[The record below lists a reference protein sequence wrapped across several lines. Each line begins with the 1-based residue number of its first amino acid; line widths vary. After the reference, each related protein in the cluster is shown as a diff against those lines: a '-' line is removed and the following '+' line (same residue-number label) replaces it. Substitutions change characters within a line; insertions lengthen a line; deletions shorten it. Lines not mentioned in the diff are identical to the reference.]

1 MGTAMVAE
9 TPDLIRTDPVT
20 RLEATEAPMMI
31 LLARRAVTQIH
42 TAVETLVLI
51 RTARATR
58 RPAQTTTVPPTLI
71 RTVPA
76 TPARTHTV
84 QAIRPL
90 MPTAHPI
97 TIITAARTSI
107 TTPNRRTRLL
117 VRSWRRSVACWRTR
131 TCRTRE
137 LLSALRLVMIM

>member
-1 MGTAMVAE
+1 MVAE

-20 RLEATEAPMMI
+20 KLEATEVPMMI

-58 RPAQTTTVPPTLI
+58 RPAQTS
-71 RTVPA
+71 TVPA

-84 QAIRPL
+84 QAISPL
-90 MPTAHPI
+90 IPTAHPI

-117 VRSWRRSVACWRTR
+117 VRSWRRSVAC
-131 TCRTRE
+131 
-137 LLSALRLVMIM
+137 

>member
-1 MGTAMVAE
+1 MGDHQDATQTAMVAE

-20 RLEATEAPMMI
+20 RLEATEVPMRI

-51 RTARATR
+51 GTARATR
-58 RPAQTTTVPPTLI
+58 RPAQTT
-71 RTVPA
+71 
-76 TPARTHTV
+76 
-84 QAIRPL
+84 
-90 MPTAHPI
+90 TAHPI

-137 LLSALRLVMIM
+137 LLSALRLVMIMIIAMVVETT